1 MGFLPSSSVAGHLER
16 LRDEVLLEHLS
27 WPLKRCSH
35 DFPIENLQENLETH
49 GKSTG
54 KPLMFQS

>member
-35 DFPIENLQENLETH
+35 DFPIENLQKKNH